1 MRSAFFVFSCPGRAI
16 TEGGTITSTSSHNHL
31 SDPGTVEGK
40 RVQNDVLKKAAEN
53 PKLKTGQLVE
63 EFAAR
68 TDDPSFRTRTVNM
81 RALEKQIQKVKAKAL
96 HKPKAPR
103 TFDDLETIPEEF
115 KVENFGYSLF
125 ILFTFSLNFFS

>member
-1 MRSAFFVFSCPGRAI
+1 
-16 TEGGTITSTSSHNHL
+16 
-31 SDPGTVEGK
+31 VEGK

-68 TDDPSFRTRTVNM
+68 TDDPSFRTQTVTM
-81 RALEKQIQKVKAKAL
+81 RALEKQIQKAKSKAL
-96 HKPKAPR
+96 NKPKAPR

-115 KVENFGYSLF
+115 KVENWPQ
-125 ILFTFSLNFFS
+125 FSLNFFS